1 MNNENEPPACNS
13 RIAMALN
20 KQSSLLRLMA
30 ISVLDFETQQRNVLL
45 EIIERMVTEQTKCHQ

>member
-1 MNNENEPPACNS
+1 
-13 RIAMALN
+13 MALN